1 MTLIIRITAY
11 DNGMVQ
17 VDGIPINDHRD
28 PDPVHGWL
36 GAVDVVT
43 STIALF
49 QREKSAP
56 GTPNGPSQRMIA
68 ALRRG
73 VAADLSPAAPRARA
87 SDHQRKDDRGL
98 HARL

>member
-1 MTLIIRITAY
+1 MSASLERIRESWDVQESPQNKGVTLTIRITAY

-17 VDGIPINDHRD
+17 VDGIPINDHRH
-28 PDPVHGWL
+28 PDPVVGWL

-56 GTPNGPSQRMIA
+56 RTANVTVLKP
-68 ALRRG
+68 RR
-73 VAADLSPAAPRARA
+73 
-87 SDHQRKDDRGL
+87 
-98 HARL
+98 

>member
-73 VAADLSPAAPRARA
+73 VAAD
-87 SDHQRKDDRGL
+87 
-98 HARL
+98 